1 MNKETKEYAIKALI
15 NESPNKV
22 AKRLSLLLEDECV
35 DTLIRG
41 VPIEV
46 ESIDV
51 EALQKYCRRD
61 KITESEVTHLDTQ
74 YVTIAYK
81 YSIQMEIPNKN
92 LQSYTDTGWIEIDVK
107 VAEETGVCKFK
118 YV

>member
-15 NESPNKV
+15 NESQNEV

-41 VPIEV
+41 VPVEV
-46 ESIDV
+46 ESVNV
-51 EALQKYCRRD
+51 EALQKYCMR
-61 KITESEVTHLDTQ
+61 KNITFTKVIHLDTHNVNIEYG
-74 YVTIAYK
+74 YVD
-81 YSIQMEIPNKN
+81 
-92 LQSYTDTGWIEIDVK
+92 TDSSHADWLDIDIRT
-107 VAEETGVCKFK
+107 AEEAGICKFK

>member
-15 NESPNKV
+15 NESPNKA
-22 AKRLSLLLEDECV
+22 AKRLSLLLEDDTI

-41 VPIEV
+41 VPVEV

-51 EALQKYCRRD
+51 EALQKYCMRD

-74 YVTIAYK
+74 YVSIAYK
-81 YSIQMEIPNKN
+81 YSIQIGKAE
-92 LQSYTDTGWIEIDVK
+92 QSYTDTGWIEIDIK

>member
-15 NESPNKV
+15 EENPNKV

-41 VPIEV
+41 VPVEV
-46 ESIDV
+46 ESVDV
-51 EALQKYCRRD
+51 EALKKYCTR
-61 KITESEVTHLDTQ
+61 KNITFTKVTHLDTCNVSIEYG
-74 YVTIAYK
+74 YVDTNSSHADWLDF
-81 YSIQMEIPNKN
+81 SIKE
-92 LQSYTDTGWIEIDVK
+92 
-107 VAEETGVCKFK
+107 AEEAGICKFK

>member
-1 MNKETKEYAIKALI
+1 MNKETKEYAIKTLI

-22 AKRLSLLLEDECV
+22 AKRLSLLLDDECV

-41 VPIEV
+41 IPVGV

-51 EALQKYCRRD
+51 DALKKYSNR
-61 KITESEVTHLDTQ
+61 KNITFTKVTHLDT
-74 YVTIAYK
+74 YNV
-81 YSIQMEIPNKN
+81 SIEYGYADVNSSHADW
-92 LQSYTDTGWIEIDVK
+92 LDIDIK
-107 VAEETGVCKFK
+107 KAEETGICKFK

>member
-15 NESPNKV
+15 NESPNEA

-41 VPIEV
+41 VPVEV

-51 EALQKYCRRD
+51 EALQKYCTIK
-61 KITESEVTHLDTQ
+61 KIIFTKVTHLDTHDVSIEYG
-74 YVTIAYK
+74 YV
-81 YSIQMEIPNKN
+81 
-92 LQSYTDTGWIEIDVK
+92 DTNSSHANWLDIDIK
-107 VAEETGVCKFK
+107 TAEEAGICKFK